1 MTEVK
6 RFYRNEEIDSWTF
19 NKEKEAEEFINEKE
33 EQVPEDYL
41 DQLRF
46 TREEK

>member
-1 MTEVK
+1 MTKVR

-19 NKEKEAEEFINEKE
+19 QNEKEAEEFINEKSE
-33 EQVPEDYL
+33 IIPEDYM

-46 TREEK
+46 TEEVA